1 MSKVINMNALKEAR
15 VKTVEIPEVELSAL
29 RVTVAALAKM
39 HLELIRL
46 YEEESHLKKHHKAYL
61 HIRDHADQVCK
72 EDKEKVNAMLQQFIQ
87 GDFDYENTPVVEERE
102 FDPED
107 CRGCADYDECKKAA
121 EEDGLDVF
129 ALPEGLVVMSTE
141 DLGVM
146 QDDMLALTE
155 TVDHLVSVYRG
166 MMSGKGVDMKEMFS
180 MLEGASKQSQ
190 EVFKRWDDA
199 GMMELA

>member
-29 RVTVAALAKM
+29 RVTVASLAKM

-72 EDKEKVNAMLQQFIQ
+72 EDKEKVNAMLQQFIR

-107 CRGCADYDECKKAA
+107 CKGCADYDECKKAA

-129 ALPEGLVVMSTE
+129 ALQEGLVVMSTE
-141 DLGVM
+141 DFGVM

-166 MMSGKGVDMKEMFS
+166 MMSGKGVNMKEMFS